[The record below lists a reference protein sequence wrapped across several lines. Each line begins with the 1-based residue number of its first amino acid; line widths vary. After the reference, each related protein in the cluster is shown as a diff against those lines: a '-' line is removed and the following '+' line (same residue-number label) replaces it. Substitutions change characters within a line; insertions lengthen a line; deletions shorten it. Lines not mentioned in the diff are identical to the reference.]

1 MLISTS
7 GPANLTTVTTYNG
20 SSDIPGDPGTYLVVA
35 TINDAIYAGTA
46 TGTLIIQPPPMPT
59 AGLQV
64 SPLEGGVPLT
74 VTFTN
79 TSQGFGYTFLETFDS
94 KNQTFDDPETV
105 QVTYDIPA
113 NYEALLTIRGQ
124 GGTNQTRTT
133 IVVNGSPVLNQ
144 VIASPDESPVGETQT
159 LDLKGLDPA
168 TGAWSVELLGSG
180 PIIRTEINDERV
192 SFFSDSDRHGAQAV
206 NIIRTNPWG
215 LSTSQQLVLTWAPAP
230 EPTEPSTILPA
241 SNDNGDTPPAADG
254 ATASPS
260 NDETASDSNAEPV
273 SPQEMVFFDAFG
285 QPTHDLFYDDMNVG
299 FEDYFLFAEHY
310 GSTPEQSGYD
320 ARFDLDGNGQV
331 GLSDFF
337 LFADSLG
344 KEAVVP

>member
-1 MLISTS
+1 MH
-7 GPANLTTVTTYNG
+7 GP
-20 SSDIPGDPGTYLVVA
+20 
-35 TINDAIYAGTA
+35 
-46 TGTLIIQPPPMPT
+46 
-59 AGLQV
+59 
-64 SPLEGGVPLT
+64 
-74 VTFTN
+74 
-79 TSQGFGYTFLETFDS
+79 
-94 KNQTFDDPETV
+94 
-105 QVTYDIPA
+105 PA
-113 NYEALLTIRGQ
+113 
-124 GGTNQTRTT
+124 
-133 IVVNGSPVLNQ
+133 LNQ

-192 SFFSDSDRHGAQAV
+192 SFFSDGDRHGAQAV

-260 NDETASDSNAEPV
+260 NDETAPDSNAEPV
-273 SPQEMVFFDAFG
+273 SPQGMVFFDAFG
-285 QPTHDLFYDDMNVG
+285 QPIHGLFDDDMKVG

-337 LFADSLG
+337 LFADSFG

>member
-1 MLISTS
+1 M
-7 GPANLTTVTTYNG
+7 TTYNG
-20 SSDIPGDPGTYLVVA
+20 SSDIPGDPGTYQVVA

-105 QVTYDIPA
+105 QVTYDIPGT
-113 NYEALLTIRGQ
+113 YEALLTIRGQ

-133 IVVNGSPVLNQ
+133 IVVHGPPALNQ
-144 VIASPDESPVGETQT
+144 VIASPDESPVGETQI
-159 LDLKGLDPA
+159 LDLSALDLA
-168 TGAWSVELLGSG
+168 NGALSVELLGSG

-192 SFFSDSDRHGAQAV
+192 SFFSDGDRHGAQAV

-241 SNDNGDTPPAADG
+241 SNGDTPPATDG

-260 NDETASDSNAEPV
+260 NDETAPDSNAEPV
-273 SPQEMVFFDAFG
+273 SPQGMVFFDAFG
-285 QPTHDLFYDDMNVG
+285 QPIHGLFDDDMKVG

-337 LFADSLG
+337 LFADSFG